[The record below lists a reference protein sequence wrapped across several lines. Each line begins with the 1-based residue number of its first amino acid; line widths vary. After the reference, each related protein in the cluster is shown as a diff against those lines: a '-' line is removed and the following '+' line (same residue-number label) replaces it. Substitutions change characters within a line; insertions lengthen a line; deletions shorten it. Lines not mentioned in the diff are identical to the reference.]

1 MPSGNKTDEFYI
13 GYTPKAPKYIGRF
26 IIKTTLALLLLTA
39 LLAAAFVR
47 GQNSFYPSVFE
58 FLQPRSFTGV
68 ISMQPVPMLLAARPG
83 KSGEAAHFSRYY
95 LVAEGKHG
103 AREALHGWEGK
114 PVTLQGK
121 LIYRDNQTMLELVSG
136 SIKPWAVAPARASR
150 PADSTPEFALGT
162 FTLEG
167 EIVDSKCYLGVM
179 NPGNLKTH
187 RACAV
192 RCISGGIPPIFV
204 VRDQN
209 GNAIH
214 LLLVSPDGRTV
225 NNEVLHM
232 VAEPLVISGQIF
244 KQGDLLLLKA
254 DPKTYRPR

>member
-1 MPSGNKTDEFYI
+1 MPASHKTNEFYV
-13 GYTPKAPKYIGRF
+13 GYAPKAPKYIGRF

-47 GQNSFYPSVFE
+47 GQNPFYPSVFE
-58 FLQPRSFTGV
+58 FLQPRSFAGF
-68 ISMQPVPMLLAARPG
+68 ISTQPVPMLLVVRPG
-83 KSGEAAHFSRYY
+83 ESGEAAQFSRYY

-103 AREALHGWEGK
+103 AQNEIKGWEGK
-114 PVTLQGK
+114 PVSLQGT
-121 LIYRDNQTMLELVSG
+121 LIYRDNQTMLELVPG
-136 SIKPWAVAPARASR
+136 SIKPWAAPEAHAFT
-150 PADSTPEFALGT
+150 PADSTPAFALGT

-192 RCISGGIPPIFV
+192 RCISGGIPPIFI

-225 NNEVLHM
+225 NNEVLQM

-244 KQGDLLLLKA
+244 QQGDLLLLKA

>member
-1 MPSGNKTDEFYI
+1 MPSVNKTDEFYI

-47 GQNSFYPSVFE
+47 GQNTFYPSVFE

-68 ISMQPVPMLLAARPG
+68 ISMQPVPMLLVVRPG
-83 KSGEAAHFSRYY
+83 KSGETSQLSRYY

-103 AREALHGWEGK
+103 AQNEVNGWEGK

-121 LIYRDNQTMLELVSG
+121 LIYRDDQTMLELVSG
-136 SIKPWAVAPARASR
+136 SLKPWAAPQAHAFM
-150 PADSTPEFALGT
+150 PADSMPEFALGT

-244 KQGDLLLLKA
+244 QQGDLLLLKA